1 MKKCGIILI
10 VFLTGLMIFLYPQVS
25 RMINDYFFASSVS
38 ALYEVFDEMPE
49 RDRTM
54 ERELVDQYNQE
65 LATNN
70 TGFIDPFFTSTAE
83 TASAEGTAE
92 ASDDNAYA
100 DWDYNPE
107 AGADD
112 DDSQRE
118 DWLQSHGLPS
128 GMFASIEIPKLG
140 LKLPIYLGASRPVLA
155 KGVGQV
161 EGSSFPGGG
170 PNTHTVLAGH
180 RGMATKEMFRNLDRL
195 RPGDVFHI
203 YTSDGKLSYRVYDT
217 TVITPDDTSALNIQR
232 GKDLAT
238 LLTCHPY
245 RSNAYRLL
253 VHGER
258 IE

>member
-1 MKKCGIILI
+1 MKKYGIILI
-10 VFLTGLMIFLYPQVS
+10 LFMTGLMIFLYPQVS

-38 ALYEVFDEMPE
+38 ALYETFDKMPE
-49 RDRTM
+49 HDRTQ
-54 ERELVDQYNQE
+54 ERELVDHYNRQ

-70 TGFIDPFFTSTAE
+70 TGFIDPFFTDTEDATSGESTAE
-83 TASAEGTAE
+83 LN
-92 ASDDNAYA
+92 DNNAYA

-107 AGADD
+107 TGADD

-118 DWLQSHGLPS
+118 EWLDSHGLSS
-128 GMFASIEIPKLG
+128 GMFASIEIPKLS
-140 LKLPIYLGASRPVLA
+140 LKMPIYLGASRPVLA

-180 RGMATKEMFRNLDRL
+180 RGMATKEMFKNLDRL
-195 RPGDVFHI
+195 RTGDVFHI

-217 TVITPDDTSALNIQR
+217 NVILPHETSALNIQR

-245 RSNAYRLL
+245 RSNEYRLL